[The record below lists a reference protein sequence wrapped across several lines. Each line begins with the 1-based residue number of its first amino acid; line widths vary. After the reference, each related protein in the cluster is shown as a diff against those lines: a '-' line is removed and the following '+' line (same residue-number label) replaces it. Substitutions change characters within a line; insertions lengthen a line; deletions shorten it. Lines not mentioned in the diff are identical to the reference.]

1 MLVSPCRL
9 VYHGGIACDLQ
20 ASTWSF
26 RVAMSTKANNFQQIR
41 DLGFY
46 QQAAIAA
53 TLMERML
60 PNYQLFSEVTG
71 FGDAALPR
79 HVLDLVWEWLQ
90 VKRAKI
96 NFERLQDELELITP
110 EVMHFDMFG
119 VYPAVD
125 TLTALDAMLNGI
137 SGQDSAQFV
146 DVAKISQAS
155 VARLIEYSS
164 EDLDISTE
172 AELKKHV
179 RDHEL
184 MAYEM
189 DCLSEV
195 IALVAQMP
203 SFGREEIQQ
212 LKAWVKEQG
221 VTNLGMDL
229 NPDPAE

>member
-1 MLVSPCRL
+1 
-9 VYHGGIACDLQ
+9 
-20 ASTWSF
+20 
-26 RVAMSTKANNFQQIR
+26 MSTKANNFQQIR
-41 DLGFY
+41 ELGFY

-60 PNYQLFSEVTG
+60 PNYQLFSEVTS
-71 FGDAALPR
+71 FGDPALPR

-90 VKRAKI
+90 VRRAKI

-110 EVMHFDMFG
+110 EVSHYDMFG

-125 TLTALDAMLNGI
+125 TLTALDSLLNGI
-137 SGQDSAQFV
+137 SGQDGAEFV
-146 DVAKISQAS
+146 NVAKISQAS

-189 DCLSEV
+189 DCLSEIIDMV
-195 IALVAQMP
+195 SQMP
-203 SFGREEIQQ
+203 TFTRDEIQQ

-221 VTNLGMDL
+221 VTNLGMEL
-229 NPDPAE
+229 NPEPTAE

>member
-1 MLVSPCRL
+1 
-9 VYHGGIACDLQ
+9 
-20 ASTWSF
+20 
-26 RVAMSTKANNFQQIR
+26 MSTKANNFQQIR
-41 DLGFY
+41 ELGFY

-60 PNYQLFSEVTG
+60 PNYQLFSEVTS

-90 VKRAKI
+90 VRRAKI

-110 EVMHFDMFG
+110 EVSHFDMFG
-119 VYPAVD
+119 VYPALD
-125 TLTALDAMLNGI
+125 TITALDSMLNGI
-137 SGQDSAQFV
+137 SGQDSVEFV
-146 DVAKISQAS
+146 NVAKISQAS

-189 DCLSEV
+189 ECLTE
-195 IALVAQMP
+195 IIDMVAQMP
-203 SFGREEIQQ
+203 TFGREEIQQ

-221 VTNLGMDL
+221 VTNLGMEL
-229 NPDPAE
+229 NAEPAA

>member
-1 MLVSPCRL
+1 
-9 VYHGGIACDLQ
+9 
-20 ASTWSF
+20 
-26 RVAMSTKANNFQQIR
+26 MSTKANNFQQIR

-60 PNYQLFSEVTG
+60 PNYQLFSEVTS

-90 VKRAKI
+90 VRRAKI

-110 EVMHFDMFG
+110 EVTHFDMFG

-125 TLTALDAMLNGI
+125 TLTALDSLLNGI
-137 SGQDSAQFV
+137 SGQDSAEFV
-146 DVAKISQAS
+146 NVAKISQAS

-189 DCLSEV
+189 DCLSEIIGIV
-195 IALVAQMP
+195 SQMP
-203 SFGREEIQQ
+203 TFGREEILQ
-212 LKAWVKEQG
+212 LKGWVKEQG
-221 VTNLGMDL
+221 VTNLGMEL
-229 NPDPAE
+229 SPEQAAE